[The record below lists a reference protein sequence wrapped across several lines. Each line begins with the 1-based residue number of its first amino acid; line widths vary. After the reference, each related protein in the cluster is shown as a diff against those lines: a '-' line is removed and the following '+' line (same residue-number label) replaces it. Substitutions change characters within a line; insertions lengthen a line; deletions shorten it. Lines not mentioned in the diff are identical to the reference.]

1 MVHALR
7 AQVKNGGL
15 CLDEPIDL
23 PDGTMVDLVLA
34 DESDNLD
41 EAERARLHEAIAT
54 SRAEFAR
61 GEGVPLG
68 DVIRD
73 LRTARR

>member
-1 MVHALR
+1 
-7 AQVKNGGL
+7 
-15 CLDEPIDL
+15 
-23 PDGTMVDLVLA
+23 MVDLVLA

-41 EAERARLHEAIAT
+41 DAERARLHEAIAT

-73 LRTARR
+73 LRTAQ

>member
-7 AQVKNGGL
+7 AQVKNGRL

-23 PDGTMVDLVLA
+23 PEGTMVDLLPA
-34 DESDNLD
+34 DSDDLD
-41 EAERARLHEAIAT
+41 DAERARLHAAIAT
-54 SRAEFAR
+54 SRTELAR
-61 GEGVPLG
+61 GEGIPLA

-73 LRTARR
+73 LRNARR